1 MLKIIPLV
9 VALGLAMT
17 APAFAQSPEQNPEAA
32 GVRAALDHYIAGHV
46 TGSGDEFRQAFQDD
60 AKLFWMRDGKLM
72 QRSDDDFIAGAPG
85 KPADDEAQ
93 RKRSV
98 QILDITGDVAVAK
111 VVLDYPTVT
120 FTDYMS
126 LVKTEN
132 GWKIVNKTFNAVP
145 KAKS

>member
-1 MLKIIPLV
+1 MLKIIPLAV
-9 VALGLAMT
+9 AMGVALAT
-17 APAFAQSPEQNPEAA
+17 PAFAQSPDQNPEAA

-46 TGSGDEFRQAFQDD
+46 TGSGAEFRRAFQDD

-72 QRSDDDFIAGAPG
+72 QRTDDDFIAGAPG

-98 QILDITGDVAVAK
+98 QILDITADVAVAK

-126 LVKTEN
+126 LVKTES
-132 GWKIVNKTFNAVP
+132 GWKIVNKIFNARP